1 MARAIWTG
9 AVSFGLVNV
18 PVKLFSAT
26 EQKDVAFHQLSKDT
40 GERIRYRRVTDT
52 SDDEVPYA
60 DIVKGYELDDGRYVV
75 VTPEELEAVEPGRS
89 RTIDIEDFVDL
100 DELDPVH
107 FEKSY
112 YLAPAGKEAAKPY
125 ELLRTALERSN
136 KVAIA
141 RFVLRTKQYLAAVRS
156 NGRVLVLETMFFPDE
171 VRNPESVIGDL
182 PSDVELRDREIAM
195 AEQLIESLTTS
206 WDPDRYH
213 DTYRERVLDLIES
226 KAKGEEVVVEEE
238 ERPAEVVD
246 LMEALQASLEKARG
260 GDTDGSRAASRSP
273 RPDRST
279 RSRSELY
286 EEAQERDIPGRSS
299 MSKDE
304 LAKALDEA
312 S

>member
-40 GERIRYRRVTDT
+40 GERIRYRRVTDS

>member
-40 GERIRYRRVTDT
+40 GERIRYRRVTDS

-286 EEAQERDIPGRSS
+286 EEAQERDIRGRSS

>member
-1 MARAIWTG
+1 MARAISTG

>member
-60 DIVKGYELDDGRYVV
+60 DIVKGYELDKGRYVV
-75 VTPEELEAVEPGRS
+75 VTPEELESVEPGRS